1 MIFLFFT
8 RWGEG
13 EGEGGPCRYC
23 EICLTGY
30 ATDNNQNE
38 KYDAHATCLVYI
50 FSRSRDQKLEK
61 YMLYII
67 CKPYILNLTE
77 RIFKVPVGIFL

>member
-13 EGEGGPCRYC
+13 GGEGGPCRYC

-50 FSRSRDQKLEK
+50 FSRSRDQKLK
-61 YMLYII
+61 NI
-67 CKPYILNLTE
+67 CYILYANHT
-77 RIFKVPVGIFL
+77 F